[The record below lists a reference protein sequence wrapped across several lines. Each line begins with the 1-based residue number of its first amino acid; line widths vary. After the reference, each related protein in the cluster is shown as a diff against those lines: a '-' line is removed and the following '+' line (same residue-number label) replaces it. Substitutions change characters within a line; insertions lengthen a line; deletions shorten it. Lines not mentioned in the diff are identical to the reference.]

1 MNLIKLNA
9 IDSTNTYLKRLVSEI
24 ELEDY
29 TVVMAETQTQGRGQ
43 MGTKWLSQSGQNLT
57 FSVFKKITCLK
68 SEEQFYLS
76 IAVSLAI
83 YDALSFFNIPDLR
96 IKWPND
102 ILSWN
107 SKICG
112 ILIESIF
119 KNGHMNAAVIGIG
132 LNLNQSDFEGIINA
146 SSLKQITGIYY
157 HKVEV
162 LQKIV
167 EQIKCYESL
176 VTERKFEE
184 LKQRYEKLLFR
195 KDKPSTFKLKD
206 GSLMMGFIKGVSHQ
220 GRLQLLLEDEITKEY
235 DLKELRLLY

>member
-9 IDSTNTYLKRLVSEI
+9 IDSTNTYLKGMVSTI

-43 MGTKWLSQSGQNLT
+43 MGTKWVTEPGQNLT
-57 FSVFKKITCLK
+57 FSVFKKISCLK
-68 SEEQFYLS
+68 SDEQFYLS

-83 YDALSFFNIPDLR
+83 YDALTFFNIPDLR

-107 SKICG
+107 SKVCG
-112 ILIESIF
+112 ILIENIF
-119 KNGHMNAAVIGIG
+119 KNGQMSAAVIGIG
-132 LNLNQSDFEGIINA
+132 LNLNQSDFEGMINA
-146 SSLKQITGIYY
+146 SSLKKITGVYY
-157 HKVEV
+157 NKVEV

-167 EQIKCYESL
+167 DRIKFYESW
-176 VTERKFEE
+176 VVERKFTNLKSCYEE
-184 LKQRYEKLLFR
+184 LLFR

-206 GSLMMGFIKGVSHQ
+206 GSLIMGFIKGISEQ
-220 GRLQLLLEDEITKEY
+220 GLLKVMLEDEVTKHF

>member
-9 IDSTNTYLKRLVSEI
+9 IDSTNTYLKGMVSTI

-43 MGTKWLSQSGQNLT
+43 MGTKWVTEPGQNLT
-57 FSVFKKITCLK
+57 FSVFKKISCLK
-68 SEEQFYLS
+68 SDEQFYLS

-83 YDALSFFNIPDLR
+83 YDALTFFNIPDLR

-107 SKICG
+107 SKVCG
-112 ILIESIF
+112 ILIENIF
-119 KNGHMNAAVIGIG
+119 KNGQMSAAVIGIG
-132 LNLNQSDFEGIINA
+132 LNLNQSDFEGMINA
-146 SSLKQITGIYY
+146 SSLKKITGVYY
-157 HKVEV
+157 NKVEV

-167 EQIKCYESL
+167 DRIKFYESW
-176 VTERKFEE
+176 VVERKFTNLKSCYEE
-184 LKQRYEKLLFR
+184 LLFR

-206 GSLMMGFIKGVSHQ
+206 GSLIMGFIKGISEQ
-220 GRLQLLLEDEITKEY
+220 GLLKVMLEDEVIKHF